1 MLNFGSQIRCENI
14 PAIPPV
20 GQARTSWFAVQT
32 RPRHE
37 KKVAR
42 SFQEKEIKAFL
53 PLFSSTHCWSD
64 RRRVIHAPLFPSY
77 LFIQVSDS
85 QDTRVPILRTS
96 GVIGI
101 VGNRGAGAAIPEEQ
115 IQAVRAIL
123 EQGIPFTSFPF
134 LNAGQCV
141 RIRGGSL
148 DGLQG
153 ILVAKNGDQSL
164 VVSVEIIQRSL
175 AIRVA
180 GYRVEPIDERALMH
194 VMAR

>member
-1 MLNFGSQIRCENI
+1 MTQISGAMLNLDSQIRSETM
-14 PAIPPV
+14 PAALAV
-20 GQARTSWFAVQT
+20 EQAESSWFAVQT

-42 SFQEKEIKAFL
+42 SLEEKEIKAFL

-77 LFIQVSDS
+77 LFVQIPDS
-85 QDTRVPILRTS
+85 QNMRVPILRTT
-96 GVIGI
+96 GVLGI
-101 VGNRGAGAAIPEEQ
+101 VGNRGVGAMIPEEQ
-115 IQAVRAIL
+115 IQAVQAIL

-134 LNAGQCV
+134 LNAGQRV

-153 ILVAKNGDQSL
+153 ILLAKNGDESL

-180 GYRVEPIDERALMH
+180 GYRVDPI
-194 VMAR
+194 

>member
-1 MLNFGSQIRCENI
+1 MLNLDSQVRHDVI
-14 PAIPPV
+14 PALSPV
-20 GQARTSWFAVQT
+20 EQAGTSWFAVQT

-42 SFQEKEIKAFL
+42 SLQEKEIKAFL

-77 LFIQVSDS
+77 LFVQISESLDV
-85 QDTRVPILRTS
+85 RVPILRTT
-96 GVIGI
+96 GVVGI
-101 VGNRGAGAAIPEEQ
+101 VGNRGVGATIPEEQ
-115 IQAVRAIL
+115 IQAVQAIL

-134 LNAGQCV
+134 LNAGQRV

-153 ILVAKNGDQSL
+153 ILLAKNGDQSL
-164 VVSVEIIQRSL
+164 VVSVETIQKSL

-180 GYRVEPIDERALMH
+180 GYHVEPI
-194 VMAR
+194 

>member
-1 MLNFGSQIRCENI
+1 MTQISGAMLNLDSQIRYET
-14 PAIPPV
+14 IPPTPAV
-20 GQARTSWFAVQT
+20 EQAESSWFAVQT

-37 KKVAR
+37 KKVAH
-42 SFQEKEIKAFL
+42 SLQEKEIKAFL

-64 RRRVIHAPLFPSY
+64 RRRVVHAPLFPSY
-77 LFIQVSDS
+77 LFVQISDT
-85 QDTRVPILRTS
+85 QDMRVPILRTT
-96 GVIGI
+96 GVLGI
-101 VGNRGAGAAIPEEQ
+101 VGNRGIGATIPEEQ
-115 IQAVRAIL
+115 IQAVQAIL

-134 LNAGQCV
+134 LNAGQRV

-153 ILVAKNGDQSL
+153 ILLAKNGDESL

-180 GYRVEPIDERALMH
+180 GYRVEP
-194 VMAR
+194 V

>member
-1 MLNFGSQIRCENI
+1 VTQNSGAMLNLDSQVRHDVI
-14 PAIPPV
+14 PALSPV
-20 GQARTSWFAVQT
+20 EQAGTSWFAVQT

-42 SFQEKEIKAFL
+42 SLQEKEIKAFL

-77 LFIQVSDS
+77 LFVQISESLDV
-85 QDTRVPILRTS
+85 RVPILRTT
-96 GVIGI
+96 GVVGI
-101 VGNRGAGAAIPEEQ
+101 VGNRGVGATIPEEQ
-115 IQAVRAIL
+115 IQAVQAIL

-134 LNAGQCV
+134 LNAGQRV

-153 ILVAKNGDQSL
+153 ILLAKNGDQSL
-164 VVSVEIIQRSL
+164 VVSVETIQKSL

-180 GYRVEPIDERALMH
+180 GYHVEPI
-194 VMAR
+194 

>member
-1 MLNFGSQIRCENI
+1 VTQSSGAMFNLDSQVRYDDI
-14 PAIPPV
+14 PAVPPV
-20 GQARTSWFAVQT
+20 EQAGTSWFAVQT

-42 SFQEKEIKAFL
+42 TLQEKEIKAFL

-77 LFIQVSDS
+77 LFVQISESLDV
-85 QDTRVPILRTS
+85 RVPILRTT
-96 GVIGI
+96 GVVGI
-101 VGNRGAGAAIPEEQ
+101 VGNRGMGATIPEEQ
-115 IQAVRAIL
+115 IQAVQAIL
-123 EQGIPFTSFPF
+123 EQGIPFTSFSF
-134 LNAGQCV
+134 LNAGQRV

-153 ILVAKNGDQSL
+153 ILLAKNGDQSL
-164 VVSVEIIQRSL
+164 VVSVETIQRSL

-180 GYRVEPIDERALMH
+180 GYRVEPI
-194 VMAR
+194 